1 MVEFPLRF
9 ISTLQKFCKVGDLN
23 VSALAMLLFIMWTL
37 TFVFISLLN
46 NANNNSL
53 QFYIAFM
60 GTQSTLHRR
69 GESPQPP
76 PACSIYL
83 DDAMAAIL
91 RQNAHH
97 TPAYWWRGDMMM
109 DRGQWPNLART
120 PGLHPYS
127 FLKDIL
133 RTSV

>member
-9 ISTLQKFCKVGDLN
+9 NSTLQMFCKVGDLN
-23 VSALAMLLFIMWTL
+23 VSALAMLWFIMLTL

-53 QFYIAFM
+53 QLYSALM

-69 GESPQPP
+69 GESPHPP

-109 DRGQWPNLART
+109 D
-120 PGLHPYS
+120 
-127 FLKDIL
+127 
-133 RTSV
+133 